1 LVGGFGGWRAYH
13 LSVGLVGVLC
23 TYRCYVGVCGV
34 ALCFGLYYLWLWVG
48 CMGCR
53 VFFCS
58 LGCKMYGLAVGLSGP
73 VGWLLVVGLETV
85 VSAKWVCL
93 CRYEVVHRSSALAYL
108 LPQGQTEIV

>member
-1 LVGGFGGWRAYH
+1 
-13 LSVGLVGVLC
+13 
-23 TYRCYVGVCGV
+23 
-34 ALCFGLYYLWLWVG
+34 
-48 CMGCR
+48 
-53 VFFCS
+53 
-58 LGCKMYGLAVGLSGP
+58 MYGLAVGLSGP